1 VTGTL
6 NVRYRRPTPL
16 GPELVVR
23 GRVVDVDGRRVTV
36 ASRIEVGGEVV
47 VEGEAVVVEVSE
59 DFGQTRESNR
69 HDGGV

>member
-1 VTGTL
+1 
-6 NVRYRRPTPL
+6 
-16 GPELVVR
+16 
-23 GRVVDVDGRRVTV
+23 
-36 ASRIEVGGEVV
+36 V